1 MNLPINVQ
9 LSCIVIYFMYPN
21 GNVELLI
28 TRHFDQKMLLQGKHF
43 FPINN
48 HLEHIDEMVQK

>member
-1 MNLPINVQ
+1 
-9 LSCIVIYFMYPN
+9 MYPN